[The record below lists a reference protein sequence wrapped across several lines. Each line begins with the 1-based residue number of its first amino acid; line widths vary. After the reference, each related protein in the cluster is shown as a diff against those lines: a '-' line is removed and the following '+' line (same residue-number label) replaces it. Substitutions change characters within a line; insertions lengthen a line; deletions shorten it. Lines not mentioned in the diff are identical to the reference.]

1 MKICL
6 DPGHYGKYNSGIIKG
21 YYESEMNLKLAY
33 KLKEKLEKYGAE
45 VFLTRTGTEDLSLY
59 SRGQVAVKNNCDVF
73 FSIHSNARS
82 GDETHRGVVVYY
94 SIFQPE
100 HKGLMEELG
109 RAAAEAMGSI
119 FQGAL
124 TRKGNNGNWDYNT
137 VIKSAVDG
145 GVPMAFLVE
154 HGYHTNRED
163 CAALMKDEVLEAI
176 AEAEAGILAEHF
188 GLVQEEQEGENGG
201 SMRTFEML
209 MDMNFR
215 AAPNGTKL
223 DLIPNGERL
232 TGEVKVS
239 GSVGWLYTS
248 YNGKNGCVA
257 VLPESRGYAKEIIS
271 SQPDNPSE
279 DYKALYEQAKK
290 ELADTQSELARL
302 TAERD
307 ELKEKL
313 EQIKKLAG
321 A

>member
-33 KLKEKLEKYGAE
+33 KLKEKLEKYGAK

-59 SRGQVAVKNNCDVF
+59 SRGQMAVKNDCDVF

-119 FQGAL
+119 FQCAI

-163 CAALMKDEVLEAI
+163 CAALMQDEVLEKI
-176 AEAEAGILAEHF
+176 AEAESRILAEHF
-188 GLVQEEQEGENGG
+188 DLATEQEGENGG
-201 SMRTFEML
+201 TMRTFETL

-215 AAPNGTKL
+215 VSPNGTKL
-223 DLIPNGERL
+223 DLIPKGERV

-239 GSVGWLYTS
+239 GSVGWLYTA
-248 YNGKNGCVA
+248 YNGKSGCVA

-279 DYKALYEQAKK
+279 DYKALYEQTAQA
-290 ELADTQSELARL
+290 LISAQSDLKSV

-307 ELKEKL
+307 ELKDKL

-321 A
+321 

>member
-6 DPGHYGKYNSGIIKG
+6 DPGHYGKYNAGIIKG

-59 SRGQVAVKNNCDVF
+59 SRGQVAVKNDCDVF

-109 RAAAEAMGSI
+109 RAAAGAMGSI
-119 FQGAL
+119 FQCAI

-163 CAALMKDEVLEAI
+163 CAALMQDEVLEKI
-176 AEAEAGILAEHF
+176 AEAEARILAEHF
-188 GLVQEEQEGENGG
+188 GLATEQEGENGG
-201 SMRTFEML
+201 TMRTFETL

-215 AAPNGTKL
+215 VSPNGTKL
-223 DLIPNGERL
+223 DLIPKGERV

-239 GSVGWLYTS
+239 GSVGWLYTA
-248 YNGKNGCVA
+248 YNGKSGCVA

-279 DYKALYEQAKK
+279 DYKALYEQTAQA
-290 ELADTQSELARL
+290 LISAQSDLKSV

-307 ELKEKL
+307 ELKDKL

>member
-33 KLKEKLEKYGAE
+33 KLKEKLEKYGAK

-59 SRGQVAVKNNCDVF
+59 SRGQVAVKNDCDVF

-145 GVPMAFLVE
+145 GVSMAFLLE

-163 CAALMKDEVLEAI
+163 CAALMQDEVLEKI

-201 SMRTFEML
+201 SMRTFETL

-223 DLIPNGERL
+223 DLISKGERL

-239 GSVGWLYTS
+239 GSVGWLYTA
-248 YNGKNGCVA
+248 YNGKSGCVA

-279 DYKALYEQAKK
+279 DYKALYEQTAQA
-290 ELADTQSELARL
+290 LISAQSDLKSV

-307 ELKEKL
+307 ELKDKL

-321 A
+321 

>member
-1 MKICL
+1 MRICL
-6 DPGHYGKYNSGIIKG
+6 DPGHYGKYNAGIIKG

-33 KLKEKLEKYGAE
+33 KLKEQLERYGAE

-59 SRGQVAVKNNCDVF
+59 SRGQVAVKNDCDVF

-109 RAAAEAMGSI
+109 RAAAGAMGSI
-119 FQGAL
+119 FQCAI

-163 CAALMKDEVLEAI
+163 CAALMQDEVLEKI
-176 AEAEAGILAEHF
+176 AEAEARILAEHF
-188 GLVQEEQEGENGG
+188 GLATEQEGENGG
-201 SMRTFEML
+201 TMRTFETL

-223 DLIPNGERL
+223 DLIPKGERV
-232 TGEVKVS
+232 TGEVRLS
-239 GSVGWLYTS
+239 GSVGWLYTA
-248 YNGKNGCVA
+248 YNGKSGCVA

-279 DYKALYEQAKK
+279 DYKELYEQAAQA
-290 ELADTQSELARL
+290 LISAQSELKSTA
-302 TAERD
+302 AERD
-307 ELKEKL
+307 ELKDKL
-313 EQIKKLAG
+313 EQIKKIAG

>member
-1 MKICL
+1 M
-6 DPGHYGKYNSGIIKG
+6 
-21 YYESEMNLKLAY
+21 
-33 KLKEKLEKYGAE
+33 
-45 VFLTRTGTEDLSLY
+45 FLTRTGTEDLSLY
-59 SRGQVAVKNNCDVF
+59 SRGQVAVKNDCDVF

-119 FQGAL
+119 FQCAI

-163 CAALMKDEVLEAI
+163 CAALMKDEVLEKI

-188 GLVQEEQEGENGG
+188 GLVQEQEGENGG
-201 SMRTFEML
+201 AMRTFETL

-215 AAPNGTKL
+215 VSPNGTKL
-223 DLIPNGERL
+223 DLISKGERL

-239 GSVGWLYTS
+239 GSVGWLYTA

-290 ELADTQSELARL
+290 ELAGAQSDLKSV

-307 ELKEKL
+307 ELKDKL
-313 EQIKKLAG
+313 EQIKRIAG
-321 A
+321 G

>member
-59 SRGQVAVKNNCDVF
+59 SRGQAAVKNDCDVF

-109 RAAAEAMGSI
+109 RAAAGAMGSI
-119 FQGAL
+119 FQCAI

-163 CAALMKDEVLEAI
+163 CAALMQDEVLEKI
-176 AEAEAGILAEHF
+176 AEAEARILAEHF
-188 GLVQEEQEGENGG
+188 DLATEQEGENGG
-201 SMRTFEML
+201 TMRTFETL

-215 AAPNGTKL
+215 VSPNGTKL
-223 DLIPNGERL
+223 DLIPKGERL

-239 GSVGWLYTS
+239 GSVGWLYTA
-248 YNGKNGCVA
+248 YNGKSGCVA

-279 DYKALYEQAKK
+279 DYKALYEQTAQA
-290 ELADTQSELARL
+290 LISAQSDLKSV

-307 ELKEKL
+307 QLKEKL

>member
-6 DPGHYGKYNSGIIKG
+6 DPGHYGKYNAGIIKG

-33 KLKEKLEKYGAE
+33 KLKENLEKYGAE

-145 GVPMAFLVE
+145 GVSMAFLLE

-163 CAALMKDEVLEAI
+163 CAALMQDEVLEKI

-201 SMRTFEML
+201 SMRTFETL

-223 DLIPNGERL
+223 DLISKGERL

-239 GSVGWLYTS
+239 GSVGWLYTA
-248 YNGKNGCVA
+248 YNGKSGCVA

-279 DYKALYEQAKK
+279 DYKALYEQTAQA
-290 ELADTQSELARL
+290 LISAQSDLKSV

>member
-21 YYESEMNLKLAY
+21 YYESELNLKLAY

-59 SRGQVAVKNNCDVF
+59 SRGQVAVKNDCDVF

-119 FQGAL
+119 FQCAI

-176 AEAEAGILAEHF
+176 AEAEARILAEHF
-188 GLVQEEQEGENGG
+188 GLVKEQEGENGG
-201 SMRTFEML
+201 AMRTFETL

-215 AAPNGTKL
+215 VSPNGTKL
-223 DLIPNGERL
+223 DLIPKGERL
-232 TGEVKVS
+232 TGEVRLS
-239 GSVGWLYTS
+239 GSVGWLYTA
-248 YNGKNGCVA
+248 YNGKSGCVA
-257 VLPESRGYAKEIIS
+257 VLPVCRGYAKEIIS

-279 DYKALYEQAKK
+279 DYKALYEQTAQA
-290 ELADTQSELARL
+290 LISAQSDLKSV

-307 ELKEKL
+307 QLKEKL

-321 A
+321 

>member
-59 SRGQVAVKNNCDVF
+59 SRGQVAVKNDCDVF

-119 FQGAL
+119 FQCAI

-163 CAALMKDEVLEAI
+163 CAALMQDEVLEKI
-176 AEAEAGILAEHF
+176 AEAESRILAEHF
-188 GLVQEEQEGENGG
+188 DLATEQEGENGG
-201 SMRTFEML
+201 TMRTFETL

-215 AAPNGTKL
+215 VSPNGTKL
-223 DLIPNGERL
+223 DLIPKGERV

-239 GSVGWLYTS
+239 GSVGWLYTA
-248 YNGKNGCVA
+248 YNGKSGCVA

-279 DYKALYEQAKK
+279 DYKALYEQTAQA
-290 ELADTQSELARL
+290 LISAQSDLKSV

-307 ELKEKL
+307 ELKDKL

-321 A
+321 

>member
-33 KLKEKLEKYGAE
+33 KLKEKLEKYGAK

-59 SRGQVAVKNNCDVF
+59 SRGQVAVKNDCDVF

-109 RAAAEAMGSI
+109 RAVAEAMGSI

-145 GVPMAFLVE
+145 GVPMAFLLE

-163 CAALMKDEVLEAI
+163 CAALMQDEVLEKI
-176 AEAEAGILAEHF
+176 AEAEARILSEHF

-201 SMRTFEML
+201 TMRTFETL

-215 AAPNGTKL
+215 VSPNGTKL
-223 DLIPNGERL
+223 DLISKGERL
-232 TGEVKVS
+232 TGEVKLS

-248 YNGKNGCVA
+248 YNGKSGCVA

-279 DYKALYEQAKK
+279 DYKALYEQTAQA
-290 ELADTQSELARL
+290 LISAQSDLKSV

-307 ELKEKL
+307 ELKDKL

-321 A
+321 

>member
-1 MKICL
+1 
-6 DPGHYGKYNSGIIKG
+6 
-21 YYESEMNLKLAY
+21 
-33 KLKEKLEKYGAE
+33 
-45 VFLTRTGTEDLSLY
+45 
-59 SRGQVAVKNNCDVF
+59 
-73 FSIHSNARS
+73 
-82 GDETHRGVVVYY
+82 
-94 SIFQPE
+94 
-100 HKGLMEELG
+100 MEELG
-109 RAAAEAMGSI
+109 RAAAGAMGSI
-119 FQGAL
+119 FQCAV

-176 AEAEAGILAEHF
+176 AEAEARILAEHF

-201 SMRTFEML
+201 SMRTFETL

-223 DLIPNGERL
+223 DLIPKGERL

-239 GSVGWLYTS
+239 GSVGWLYTA

-279 DYKALYEQAKK
+279 DYKALYEQTAQA
-290 ELADTQSELARL
+290 LISAQSDLKSV

-307 ELKEKL
+307 ELKDKL

>member
-59 SRGQVAVKNNCDVF
+59 SRGQVAVKNDCDVF

-145 GVPMAFLVE
+145 GVSMAFLLE

-163 CAALMKDEVLEAI
+163 CAALMQDEVLEKI

-201 SMRTFEML
+201 SMRTFETL

-223 DLIPNGERL
+223 DLISKGERL

-239 GSVGWLYTS
+239 GSVGWLYTA
-248 YNGKNGCVA
+248 YNGKSGCVA

-279 DYKALYEQAKK
+279 DYKALYEQTAQA
-290 ELADTQSELARL
+290 LISAQSDLKSV

-307 ELKEKL
+307 ELKDKL

-321 A
+321 

>member
-1 MKICL
+1 MNICL

-59 SRGQVAVKNNCDVF
+59 SRGQVAVKNDCDVF

-109 RAAAEAMGSI
+109 RAAAGAMGSI

-145 GVPMAFLVE
+145 GVSMAFLLE

-163 CAALMKDEVLEAI
+163 CAALMKDEVLEKI
-176 AEAEAGILAEHF
+176 AEAESRILAEHF

-201 SMRTFEML
+201 TMRTFETL

-223 DLIPNGERL
+223 DLIPKGKRL
-232 TGEVKVS
+232 TGEIKVS

-248 YNGKNGCVA
+248 YNGKSGYVA

-279 DYKALYEQAKK
+279 DYKALYEQTAQA
-290 ELADTQSELARL
+290 LISAQSDLKSV

-307 ELKEKL
+307 ELKDKL

-321 A
+321 

>member
-33 KLKEKLEKYGAE
+33 KLKAALERYGAE

-59 SRGQVAVKNNCDVF
+59 SRGQVAAKNNCDVF

-82 GDETHRGVVVYY
+82 GDNSHRGVVVYY

-100 HKGLMEELG
+100 HKALMEELG
-109 RAAAEAMGSI
+109 RAVAKAMGSI
-119 FQGAL
+119 FQAAL

-145 GVPMAFLVE
+145 GVPMAFLLE
-154 HGYHTNRED
+154 HGYHTNYED
-163 CAALMKDEVLEAI
+163 CAALMKDEVLEKI
-176 AEAEAGILAEHF
+176 AEAEAKILAEHF
-188 GLVQEEQEGENGG
+188 GLTEEENGEEAV
-201 SMRTFEML
+201 RTFELL

-223 DLIPNGERL
+223 DLIPKGERL
-232 TGEVKVS
+232 TGEVRMN
-239 GSVGWLYTS
+239 GSVGWLYTE
-248 YNGKNGCVA
+248 YNGKSGCVA
-257 VLPESRGYAKEIIS
+257 VLPESRGYAEEIIS
-271 SQPDNPSE
+271 SQPDNPGE
-279 DYKALYEQAKK
+279 DYQALYEQAQKALI
-290 ELADTQSELARL
+290 ETQNQLKSV

-307 ELKEKL
+307 QLKIKL
-313 EQIKKLAG
+313 EQIKSIAG

>member
-59 SRGQVAVKNNCDVF
+59 SRGQVAVKNDCDVF

-82 GDETHRGVVVYY
+82 GDETYRGVVVYY

-145 GVPMAFLVE
+145 GVSMAFLLE

-163 CAALMKDEVLEAI
+163 CAALMQDEVLEKI

-201 SMRTFEML
+201 SMRTFETL

-223 DLIPNGERL
+223 DLISKGERL

-239 GSVGWLYTS
+239 GSVGWLYTA
-248 YNGKNGCVA
+248 YNGKSGCVA

-279 DYKALYEQAKK
+279 DYKALYEQTAQA
-290 ELADTQSELARL
+290 LISAQSDLKSV

-307 ELKEKL
+307 ELKDKL

>member
-6 DPGHYGKYNSGIIKG
+6 DPGHYGKYNAGIIKG

-33 KLKEKLEKYGAE
+33 KLKEKLEKYGAK

-59 SRGQVAVKNNCDVF
+59 SRGQAAVKNDCDVF

-109 RAAAEAMGSI
+109 RAAAGAMGSI
-119 FQGAL
+119 FQCAV

-176 AEAEAGILAEHF
+176 AEAEARILAEHF
-188 GLVQEEQEGENGG
+188 GLATEQEGENGG
-201 SMRTFEML
+201 TMRTFETL

-215 AAPNGTKL
+215 VSPNGTKL
-223 DLIPNGERL
+223 DLIPKGERV

-239 GSVGWLYTS
+239 GSVGWLYTA
-248 YNGKNGCVA
+248 YNGKSGCMA

-271 SQPDNPSE
+271 SQPDNPGE
-279 DYKALYEQAKK
+279 DYKALYKQAKK
-290 ELADTQSELARL
+290 ELAGAQSDLKSV

-307 ELKEKL
+307 ELKDKL
-313 EQIKKLAG
+313 EQIKKIAG
-321 A
+321 

>member
-6 DPGHYGKYNSGIIKG
+6 DPGHYGKYNAGIIKG

-59 SRGQVAVKNNCDVF
+59 SRGQVAVKNDCDVF

-109 RAAAEAMGSI
+109 RAVAGAMGSI
-119 FQGAL
+119 FQCAV

-163 CAALMKDEVLEAI
+163 CAALMKDEVLEKI
-176 AEAEAGILAEHF
+176 AEAEARILAEHF
-188 GLVQEEQEGENGG
+188 GLVKEQEGENGEA
-201 SMRTFEML
+201 MRTFETL

-215 AAPNGTKL
+215 VSPNGTKL
-223 DLIPNGERL
+223 DLISKGERL

-239 GSVGWLYTS
+239 GSVGWLYTA
-248 YNGKNGCVA
+248 YNGKSGCVA

-279 DYKALYEQAKK
+279 DYKALYEQTAQA
-290 ELADTQSELARL
+290 LISAQSDLKSV

-307 ELKEKL
+307 QLKDKL

>member
-6 DPGHYGKYNSGIIKG
+6 DPGHYGKYNAGIIKG

-59 SRGQVAVKNNCDVF
+59 SRGQVAVKNDCDVF

-109 RAAAEAMGSI
+109 RAAAGAMGSI
-119 FQGAL
+119 FQCAI

-163 CAALMKDEVLEAI
+163 CAALMQDEVLEKI
-176 AEAEAGILAEHF
+176 AEAEARILAEHF
-188 GLVQEEQEGENGG
+188 GLATEQEGENGG
-201 SMRTFEML
+201 TMRTFETL

-215 AAPNGTKL
+215 VSPNGTKL
-223 DLIPNGERL
+223 DLIPKGERV

-239 GSVGWLYTS
+239 GSVGWLYTA
-248 YNGKNGCVA
+248 YNGKSGCVA

-279 DYKALYEQAKK
+279 DYKALYEQTAQA
-290 ELADTQSELARL
+290 LISAQSDLKSV

-307 ELKEKL
+307 ELKDKL

-321 A
+321 

>member
-6 DPGHYGKYNSGIIKG
+6 DPGHYGKYNAGIIKG

-33 KLKEKLEKYGAE
+33 KLKEKLEKYGAK

-59 SRGQVAVKNNCDVF
+59 SRGQAAVKNDCDVF

-119 FQGAL
+119 FQCAI

-176 AEAEAGILAEHF
+176 AEAEARILAEHF
-188 GLVQEEQEGENGG
+188 GLVKEQEGENGG
-201 SMRTFEML
+201 AMRTFETL

-215 AAPNGTKL
+215 VSPNGTKL
-223 DLIPNGERL
+223 DLIPKGERL
-232 TGEVKVS
+232 TGEVRLS
-239 GSVGWLYTS
+239 GSVGWLYTA
-248 YNGKNGCVA
+248 YNGKSGCVA

-279 DYKALYEQAKK
+279 DYKALYEQTAQA
-290 ELADTQSELARL
+290 LISAQSDLKSV

-307 ELKEKL
+307 QLKEKL

-321 A
+321 

>member
-33 KLKEKLEKYGAE
+33 KLKEKLERYGAE

-59 SRGQVAVKNNCDVF
+59 SRGQVAVKNDCDVF

-109 RAAAEAMGSI
+109 RAVAEAMGSI

-145 GVPMAFLVE
+145 GVSMAFLLE

-163 CAALMKDEVLEAI
+163 CAALMQDEVLEKI
-176 AEAEAGILAEHF
+176 AEAESRILAEHF
-188 GLVQEEQEGENGG
+188 DLATEQEGENGG
-201 SMRTFEML
+201 TMRTFETL

-215 AAPNGTKL
+215 VSPNGTKL
-223 DLIPNGERL
+223 DLIPKGERV

-239 GSVGWLYTS
+239 GSVGWLYTA
-248 YNGKNGCVA
+248 YNGKSGCVA

-279 DYKALYEQAKK
+279 DYKALYEQTAQA
-290 ELADTQSELARL
+290 LISAQSDLKSV

-307 ELKEKL
+307 QLKEKL
-313 EQIKKLAG
+313 EQIKKIAG

>member
-59 SRGQVAVKNNCDVF
+59 SRGQVAVKNDCDVF

-119 FQGAL
+119 FQCAI

-163 CAALMKDEVLEAI
+163 CAALMQDEVLEKI
-176 AEAEAGILAEHF
+176 AEAESRILAEHF
-188 GLVQEEQEGENGG
+188 DLATEQEGENGG
-201 SMRTFEML
+201 TMRTFETL

-215 AAPNGTKL
+215 VSPNGTKL
-223 DLIPNGERL
+223 DLIPKGERV

-239 GSVGWLYTS
+239 GSVGWLYTA
-248 YNGKNGCVA
+248 YNGKSGCVA

-279 DYKALYEQAKK
+279 DYKALYEQTAQA
-290 ELADTQSELARL
+290 LISAQSDLKSV

-307 ELKEKL
+307 QLKEKL

>member
-33 KLKEKLEKYGAE
+33 KLKEKLEKYGAK

-59 SRGQVAVKNNCDVF
+59 SRGQVAVKNDCDVF

-145 GVPMAFLVE
+145 GVSMAFLLE

-163 CAALMKDEVLEAI
+163 CAALMQDEVLEKI

-201 SMRTFEML
+201 SMRTFETL

-223 DLIPNGERL
+223 DLISKGERL

-239 GSVGWLYTS
+239 GSVGWLYTA
-248 YNGKNGCVA
+248 YNGKSGCVA

-279 DYKALYEQAKK
+279 DYKALYEQTAQA
-290 ELADTQSELARL
+290 LISAQSDLKSV

-307 ELKEKL
+307 QLKEKL

-321 A
+321 

>member
-6 DPGHYGKYNSGIIKG
+6 DPGHYGKYNAGIIKG

-59 SRGQVAVKNNCDVF
+59 SRGQVAVKNDCDVF

-119 FQGAL
+119 FQCAI

-163 CAALMKDEVLEAI
+163 CAALMQDEVLEKI
-176 AEAEAGILAEHF
+176 AEAEARILAEHF
-188 GLVQEEQEGENGG
+188 GLATEQEGENGG
-201 SMRTFEML
+201 TMRTFETL

-215 AAPNGTKL
+215 VSPNGTKL
-223 DLIPNGERL
+223 DLIPKGERV

-239 GSVGWLYTS
+239 GSVGWLYTA
-248 YNGKNGCVA
+248 YNGKSGCVA

-279 DYKALYEQAKK
+279 DYKALYEQTAQA
-290 ELADTQSELARL
+290 LISAQSDLKSV

-307 ELKEKL
+307 ELKDKL

>member
-6 DPGHYGKYNSGIIKG
+6 DPGHYGKYNAGIVKG

-33 KLKEKLEKYGAE
+33 KLKETLEKYGAE

-59 SRGQVAVKNNCDVF
+59 SRGQVAVKNDCDVF

-145 GVPMAFLVE
+145 GVSMAFLLE

-163 CAALMKDEVLEAI
+163 CAALMQDEVLEKI

-201 SMRTFEML
+201 SMRTFETL

-223 DLIPNGERL
+223 DLISKGERL

-239 GSVGWLYTS
+239 GSVGWLYTA
-248 YNGKNGCVA
+248 YNGKSGCVA

-279 DYKALYEQAKK
+279 DYKALYEQTAQA
-290 ELADTQSELARL
+290 LISAQSDLKSV

-307 ELKEKL
+307 ELKDKL